1 MEGGVNTDVEN
12 KPEKI
17 GGWKERIK
25 TKNSEKK
32 VCEPECKP
40 QEGRQKETIE
50 MFRAPDKVDTDEHPA
65 ETQWG
70 VQRHTLDLPVEGR
83 VEAVL
88 EGVGNYSWGEKGTE
102 LFYQPMG
109 DFSSPQINFDSPNR
123 HLPSDPRPSSTIIRN
138 LLLGLRPTQPLPQ
151 LCFSAVKSKD

>member
-32 VCEPECKP
+32 VCEPECQP
-40 QEGRQKETIE
+40 QEGRRKETIE
-50 MFRAPDKVDTDEHPA
+50 MFRAPDKVDTDEPSA

-70 VQRHTLDLPVEGR
+70 LQRHTLDFQVEGR

-88 EGVGNYSWGEKGTE
+88 
-102 LFYQPMG
+102 
-109 DFSSPQINFDSPNR
+109 
-123 HLPSDPRPSSTIIRN
+123 
-138 LLLGLRPTQPLPQ
+138 
-151 LCFSAVKSKD
+151 